1 MKGKLDA
8 RLSKIERRLGA
19 KRWVNVIDN
28 DELEAA
34 GYYLVCTD
42 EELTSDERYYVAVLA
57 ITGGIPDPL
66 PPGVLKVRRDELDDV
81 MARMNARP
89 WIVRAFDSYKE
100 ECGMSLRELYL
111 REYGE
116 QRVREM
122 EAEEQQRWREIC
134 EQLWEARRQREQAAN
149 AV

>member
-1 MKGKLDA
+1 
-8 RLSKIERRLGA
+8 
-19 KRWVNVIDN
+19 
-28 DELEAA
+28 
-34 GYYLVCTD
+34 
-42 EELTSDERYYVAVLA
+42 
-57 ITGGIPDPL
+57 
-66 PPGVLKVRRDELDDV
+66 
-81 MARMNARP
+81 MNARP

-134 EQLWEARRQREQAAN
+134 ESLWEARRQREQAAN